1 MGLASVFDASFE
13 QVRVALAVC
22 TFVVMMT
29 TFFLLPCYSLTAE
42 TTVSYTVLDD
52 WNKGLVS
59 LETLPPP
66 LKPWLWAYLSF
77 MSLALWIQFYNFWNM
92 DYALG
97 GTLMAL
103 ISAGLAAVITDQL
116 EMHVQ
121 ENCNIDVAGEGGLQ
135 SAELGSLPYL
145 IMAVPVM
152 SILIDCYVP
161 AKLFLT

>member
-1 MGLASVFDASFE
+1 
-13 QVRVALAVC
+13 
-22 TFVVMMT
+22 MT
-29 TFFLLPCYSLTAE
+29 AGS
-42 TTVSYTVLDD
+42 TVSYTILDD
-52 WNKGLVS
+52 WSQGLVS

-66 LKPWLWAYLSF
+66 MKPWLWAYLSF
-77 MSLALWIQFYNFWNM
+77 MSLALWIQFYNYWNM

-103 ISAGLAAVITDQL
+103 ISAGIAAVVTDQL

-121 ENCNIDVAGEGGLQ
+121 ENCNINIAGEASLQ
-135 SAELGSLPYL
+135 SAEIGSLPYV

-152 SILIDCYVP
+152 SILLDSFVP